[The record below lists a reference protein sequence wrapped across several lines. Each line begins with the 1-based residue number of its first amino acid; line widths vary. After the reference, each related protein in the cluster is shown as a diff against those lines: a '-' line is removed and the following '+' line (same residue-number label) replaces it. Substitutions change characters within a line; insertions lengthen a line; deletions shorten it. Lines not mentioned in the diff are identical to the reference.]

1 MGVFAG
7 QNANSQGWFLVYQW
21 RGTPDVS
28 TLAYEVD
35 NSGSAPSFTRVLYTM
50 AYGKF
55 HVWCEFDDFTS
66 STATRTGLPTGWIYE
81 VDVTNMNVYVNNP
94 EEGFPGATQSS
105 IKNRIGVTGRINF
118 WPSNYST
125 TGGNDSLY
133 DHDDAGASTTDGYG
147 SMQIFSLAESTPE
160 CVFAYNRWGQGIN
173 TDIGMGS
180 RSTSHPDWTFASTAG
195 ATATAS
201 GIDIS
206 KFLYRSWVK

>member
-21 RGTPDVS
+21 RGTPDVGL
-28 TLAYEVD
+28 TYEVD

-66 STATRTGLPTGWIYE
+66 STATRTGLPTGWTYE

-94 EEGFPGATQSS
+94 EQGFPGATQSA
-105 IKNRIGVTGRINF
+105 IKDRKGVTGRLNF

-125 TGGNDSLY
+125 TGGNSSLY
-133 DHDDAGASTTDGYG
+133 DHDDAGYASSDGYG

-160 CVFAYNRWGQGIN
+160 CVFAYNRWGYSPA
-173 TDIGMGS
+173 DIGMGS
-180 RSTSHPDWTFASTAG
+180 RSTGHPDWTFAQNSNDVAVGAG
-195 ATATAS
+195 VDS
-201 GIDIS
+201 S

>member
-66 STATRTGLPTGWIYE
+66 STATRTGLPTGWVYE

-94 EEGFPGATQSS
+94 EEGFPEATQSS
-105 IKNRIGVTGRINF
+105 IKDRKNVTGRINF

-125 TGGNDSLY
+125 QEGTY
-133 DHDDAGASTTDGYG
+133 DHDDSGASTLDGYG

-160 CVFAYNRWGQGIN
+160 CVFAYNRWGSGDT

-201 GIDIS
+201 GITTS

>member
-21 RGTPDVS
+21 RGTPDNS
-28 TLAYEVD
+28 SLAYEVD

-66 STATRTGLPTGWIYE
+66 STATRTGLPTGWTYE

-94 EEGFPGATQSS
+94 EQGFPGATQSA
-105 IKNRIGVTGRINF
+105 IKDRKGVTGRLNF
-118 WPSNYST
+118 WPSNYGAS
-125 TGGNDSLY
+125 GGNSSLY
-133 DHDDAGASTTDGYG
+133 DHDDAGYSTSDGYG

-160 CVFAYNRWGQGIN
+160 TVFAYNRWGYSPA
-173 TDIGMGS
+173 DIGMGS
-180 RSTSHPDWTFASTAG
+180 RDTGHPDWTFAQNSNDVAAG
-195 ATATAS
+195 AGVDS
-201 GIDIS
+201 S